1 MTYVLVFLSLA
12 VAAVAVWAVR
22 VYRLRRWLKAATV
35 EDVVKSRYFRSRMA
49 KEIIALNNKRAYDEV
64 KAHELNGTLKSHP
77 IEHLQDEG
85 VWNAVDMSFLY
96 LHFLQKT
103 LIGYSQADR
112 RFIGD
117 VGRLVYLWTVGDLC
131 RRAFIKQKKVG
142 AS

>member
-1 MTYVLVFLSLA
+1 MTYVLLFLSLA

-35 EDVVKSRYFRSRMA
+35 DDVVNSRYFRSRME
-49 KEIIALNNKRAYDEV
+49 KEIIALNNQRAEEEV
-64 KAHELNGTLKSHP
+64 KAHELKGRLKRHP

-103 LIGYSQADR
+103 LIGYSYADR

-131 RRAFIKQKKVG
+131 RRAFIKQKKGG

>member
-1 MTYVLVFLSLA
+1 MTYVLVFLTLA

-49 KEIIALNNKRAYDEV
+49 KEVIALNNKRAYDEV

-131 RRAFIKQKKVG
+131 RRAFIKQKKGG